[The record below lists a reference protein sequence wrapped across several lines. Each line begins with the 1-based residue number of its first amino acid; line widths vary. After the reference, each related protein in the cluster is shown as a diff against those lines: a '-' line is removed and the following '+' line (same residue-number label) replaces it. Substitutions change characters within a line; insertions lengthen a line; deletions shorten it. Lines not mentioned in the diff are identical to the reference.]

1 MRLFVYEHICG
12 GGMAGQF
19 LPEKWVR
26 EGWAMLA
33 AIVEDFDQL
42 EEIDVI
48 FSLDARLSGRK
59 TGASHSVLIDT
70 EEQYIHV
77 LAEQS
82 RKCDAVFVIAPE
94 TDGILLRC
102 CQVVEHAGG
111 RMFAHGSQAVTKVS
125 DKLELNRF
133 LSERGVPVP
142 VSKKWVPGTLFP
154 EKFPVPA
161 VIKPRQGAGSDDIY
175 LVPSNA
181 HNKGNTISGISQ
193 RMGEESLETIQS
205 LGVPRMKKGFM
216 LEEYVSGIP
225 VSICF
230 LISDKRKVPLLAG
243 FQHLSRDGRFRYQG
257 GMIPCPQDLQNP
269 VAEMAQRALQLI
281 PGLHGFT
288 GVDLVVCSDRNEFDG
303 RSCSEIKVI
312 EINPRLTT
320 SYVGLR
326 RLANE
331 NIARWMVQAFLGQPL
346 NISWKPGVVEF
357 DSGGTV
363 DYRDMVF

>member
-1 MRLFVYEHICG
+1 MRLFVCEHICG

-33 AIVEDFDQL
+33 AIIADFDQL
-42 EEIDVI
+42 EEIEVV

-59 TGASHSVLIDT
+59 TGSGRCVLIDT
-70 EEQYIHV
+70 EEQYIDV

-94 TDGILLRC
+94 TDGILLGC

-111 RMFAHGSQAVTKVS
+111 RMFAHCSQAVTKVS

-142 VSKKWVPGTLFP
+142 VSKKWVPSAPFP
-154 EKFPVPA
+154 ENFPVPA

-175 LVPSNA
+175 LVTSNS

-193 RMGEESLETIQS
+193 RLGAESLETTRF
-205 LGVPRMKKGFM
+205 LGVPGMKKGFM

-230 LISDKRKVPLLAG
+230 LINDKRKVPLLAG
-243 FQHLSRDGRFRYQG
+243 FQHISNDGRFRYQG
-257 GMIPCPQDLQNP
+257 GTIPCSQNLQKP
-269 VAEMAQRALQLI
+269 VVEMAQRALKLV

-288 GVDLVVCSDRNEFDG
+288 GVDLVVCSDRNGLEG
-303 RSCSEIKVI
+303 PLCPEIKVI

-331 NIARWMVQAFLGQPL
+331 NIARWMLRAFLGQPI
-346 NISWKPGVVEF
+346 NVSWKPGVVEF
-357 DSGGTV
+357 DSSGTI
-363 DYRDMVF
+363 DHSDMAF

>member
-48 FSLDARLSGRK
+48 FSLDARLSSRK

-70 EEQYIHV
+70 EDQYIHV

-82 RKCDAVFVIAPE
+82 RKCDAVLVIAPE

-111 RMFAHGSQAVTKVS
+111 QMFAHGSQAVTKVS

-142 VSKKWVPGTLFP
+142 VSRKWVPSTPFP

-161 VIKPRQGAGSDDIY
+161 VI
-175 LVPSNA
+175 
-181 HNKGNTISGISQ
+181 
-193 RMGEESLETIQS
+193 
-205 LGVPRMKKGFM
+205 
-216 LEEYVSGIP
+216 
-225 VSICF
+225 
-230 LISDKRKVPLLAG
+230 
-243 FQHLSRDGRFRYQG
+243 
-257 GMIPCPQDLQNP
+257 
-269 VAEMAQRALQLI
+269 
-281 PGLHGFT
+281 
-288 GVDLVVCSDRNEFDG
+288 
-303 RSCSEIKVI
+303 
-312 EINPRLTT
+312 
-320 SYVGLR
+320 
-326 RLANE
+326 
-331 NIARWMVQAFLGQPL
+331 
-346 NISWKPGVVEF
+346 
-357 DSGGTV
+357 
-363 DYRDMVF
+363 